1 MTELVRSPSFWP
13 FILGVVSIIGLL
25 LIWKFIRNLY
35 YRFRAKK
42 YSVDLYRER
51 PDDEKYSMAIDIAR
65 TCKRRLR
72 YQKKLNPKWVE
83 PLITEVPMLIKDIA
97 KVYYPESTD
106 PLLAPGLSQ
115 FARAVQLIA
124 QDIADFLEYTWFGR
138 RLDLS
143 GKTVR
148 SFTSTAQK
156 LRGNKWL
163 REAFKVFDKLR
174 PAWQAFKYK
183 SPIMWGNVLA
193 KNAGIR
199 FLQPKII
206 DIVARRS
213 IELYSGELGA
223 GQFGPKSLAPPADLD
238 EVEH

>member
-1 MTELVRSPSFWP
+1 MV
-13 FILGVVSIIGLL
+13 GLL
-25 LIWKFIRNLY
+25 LIWRLVHYFYHRL
-35 YRFRAKK
+35 RSRK

-83 PLITEVPMLIKDIA
+83 PLITEVPSLIKDIA

-106 PLLAPGLSQ
+106 PLLAPGMSQ

-124 QDIADFLEYTWFGR
+124 QDIADFLEHTWFGR

-143 GKTVR
+143 GKTIR
-148 SFTSTAQK
+148 SFSSTAQK

-163 REAFKVFDKLR
+163 RGAFKAFDKLR
-174 PAWQAFKYK
+174 PVWQAIKYK
-183 SPIMWGNVLA
+183 SPLMWGNVLA

-213 IELYSGELGA
+213 IELYSGELGT
-223 GQFGPKSLAPPADLD
+223 GQFDLKSLAPPVDPD

>member
-1 MTELVRSPSFWP
+1 
-13 FILGVVSIIGLL
+13 
-25 LIWKFIRNLY
+25 
-35 YRFRAKK
+35 
-42 YSVDLYRER
+42 
-51 PDDEKYSMAIDIAR
+51 
-65 TCKRRLR
+65 
-72 YQKKLNPKWVE
+72 
-83 PLITEVPMLIKDIA
+83 MLIKDIA

-163 REAFKVFDKLR
+163 RGAFKVFDKLG

-183 SPIMWGNVLA
+183 SPIMWGKLLA
-193 KNAGIR
+193 RNAGIR

-213 IELYSGELGA
+213 IELYSGELGT
-223 GQFGPKSLAPPADLD
+223 GQLGMKSLVPLVDPE
-238 EVEH
+238 EVKT